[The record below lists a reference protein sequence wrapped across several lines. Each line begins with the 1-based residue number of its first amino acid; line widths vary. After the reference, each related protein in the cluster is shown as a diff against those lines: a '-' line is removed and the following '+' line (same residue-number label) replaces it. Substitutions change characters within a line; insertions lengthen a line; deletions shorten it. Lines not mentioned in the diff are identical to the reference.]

1 MLNITKVNLRDCK
14 SARSEKP
21 KRTRSVFDRKEE
33 HIPHKFLG
41 LTLGQM
47 VEAQK
52 IREEKERKLEM
63 EEFEEKVIR
72 EDDET
77 TRSARTASSKAKSE
91 RQRSARCMREV
102 REVIEIFPRA
112 VKKFDEHMEEVIEKE
127 NTRIEVEEARLAA
140 EKVIHDRRLGFAVSK
155 VSSKI
160 NVKSFLRSCS
170 NCSDSTA
177 E

>member
-1 MLNITKVNLRDCK
+1 
-14 SARSEKP
+14 
-21 KRTRSVFDRKEE
+21 
-33 HIPHKFLG
+33 
-41 LTLGQM
+41 
-47 VEAQK
+47 
-52 IREEKERKLEM
+52 M

-127 NTRIEVEEARLAA
+127 
-140 EKVIHDRRLGFAVSK
+140 D
-155 VSSKI
+155 
-160 NVKSFLRSCS
+160 
-170 NCSDSTA
+170 
-177 E
+177 